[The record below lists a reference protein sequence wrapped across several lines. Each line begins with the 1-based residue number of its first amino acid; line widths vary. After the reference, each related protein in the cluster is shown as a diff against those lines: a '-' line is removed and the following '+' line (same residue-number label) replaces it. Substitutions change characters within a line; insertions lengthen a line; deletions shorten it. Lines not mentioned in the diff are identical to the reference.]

1 MSSHPNAQKAW
12 SSDSGH
18 SGNDMISLWRK
29 SSHFLLGVLVC
40 LSWMGCN
47 VVRISLNT
55 SLTPE
60 DVAFI
65 VPGKTTLAD
74 VVAKLGAPDSITDSD
89 TGIVATYR
97 FLDLKY
103 SRVNFGWLV
112 RPWSP
117 IDPDLIF
124 SRTGLGVDAFEVWC
138 DRKWVVIHQGF
149 ERHLIRP
156 PFYPYP
162 FQQST
167 VSTPD
172 ELPPASSPAIMARHG
187 SGNIRPS
194 VPPLQ

>member
-1 MSSHPNAQKAW
+1 MAWRAYNAC
-12 SSDSGH
+12 
-18 SGNDMISLWRK
+18 IIV
-29 SSHFLLGVLVC
+29 VLV
-40 LSWMGCN
+40 LTSMTACN
-47 VVRISLNT
+47 FIRISFNAPI
-55 SLTPE
+55 TPQ

-65 VPGKTTLAD
+65 VPGNTSLTDVIHKLGSPDSLAD
-74 VVAKLGAPDSITDSD
+74 STSGV
-89 TGIVATYR
+89 VATYR

-124 SRTGLGVDAFEVWC
+124 SRTGLGIDAFEVWC
-138 DRKWVVIHQGF
+138 DPKWVVIHQGF

-162 FQQST
+162 FQQSR
-167 VSTPD
+167 VSTPG